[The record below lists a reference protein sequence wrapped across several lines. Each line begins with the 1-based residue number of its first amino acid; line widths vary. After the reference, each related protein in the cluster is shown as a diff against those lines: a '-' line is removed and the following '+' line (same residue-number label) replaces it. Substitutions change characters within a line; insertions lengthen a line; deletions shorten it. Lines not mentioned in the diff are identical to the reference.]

1 MGIKCQ
7 SPLSEV
13 ERHERAIREFLA
25 REPFGKSGLTD
36 EQLQLF
42 RIAFTHDSFSSE
54 ALNFPE
60 PCDLESYER
69 LEFLG
74 DAILE
79 FIACEDIYLNSE
91 LKEGRMTDFKQEIVA
106 NRKISQKV
114 KERFD
119 FDDLILIG
127 HGHRDPRTKEN
138 IIEENIRADVFE
150 AFIGASYIS
159 FGMDE
164 TKRFVKEILW

>member
-13 ERHERAIREFLA
+13 QRHEKRIREFLA

-60 PCDLESYER
+60 PCVLESYER

-74 DAILE
+74 DAIVE
-79 FIACEDIYLNSE
+79 FIACEDIYLNSV
-91 LKEGRMTDFKQEIVA
+91 LKEGKMTDFKQEIVA
-106 NRKISQKV
+106 NRKISHKV

-119 FDDLILIG
+119 FDDLLLIG
-127 HGHRDPRTKEN
+127 HGHRDKKTKDNVVEDN
-138 IIEENIRADVFE
+138 MRADAFE
-150 AFIGASYIS
+150 AFVGATYLTY
-159 FGMDE
+159 GMDE
-164 TKRFVKEILW
+164 TKDFVKKILW